1 MKAGSD
7 RIRVIVQNLRNFSRL
22 DESERK
28 KVNLNEGIE
37 STLAILEYP
46 FISPIKIETNYGK
59 IPKILCYASQINQV
73 FFNIISNSFY
83 ALENRDDEGLLIIKT
98 WQSTPDKVSISIR
111 DNGSGIPPEIQSKI
125 FDPFFTTKP
134 VGQGTGL
141 GLSICYQVIVKG
153 HNGDIRCLSQ
163 PGEGTEFIIELPLD
177 NS

>member
-1 MKAGSD
+1 KEGSD

-28 KVNLNEGIE
+28 EVNLNEGIK
-37 STLAILEYP
+37 STLAILQYP
-46 FISPIKIETNYGK
+46 QSRIKIETNYGE
-59 IPKILCYASQINQV
+59 IPNILCYASQINQV

-83 ALENRDDEGLLIIKT
+83 VLENRDDEGLLIITT
-98 WQSTPDKVSISIR
+98 WQSAPDKVSISIR
-111 DNGSGIPPEIQSKI
+111 DNGSGIPPEIQGKI

-134 VGQGTGL
+134 IGQGTGL